1 MQVSSRDD
9 EIPLV
14 SLVDAVNVKEVKGVF
29 LRSAVAVFAAGRAVD
44 VVEADVVCGVPFEE
58 ELPSFDVDFLEP
70 AVLDPTAFAETE
82 VCAVDLVFVVYCYE
96 CCALGCDAEL
106 V

>member
-1 MQVSSRDD
+1 M
-9 EIPLV
+9 E
-14 SLVDAVNVKEVKGVF
+14 EVKGVF
-29 LRSAVAVFAAGRAVD
+29 FGSSIAVFAAGRAVD
-44 VVEADVVCGVPFEE
+44 IAEADVVCGVPFEE
-58 ELPSFDVDFLEP
+58 KLPGFDVDFLEP
-70 AVLDPTAFAETE
+70 AILDPTAFAETE